1 MRILDIVV
9 LMDDW
14 YLSNSLV
21 KIANINGY
29 NLEFIERLDNF
40 NNSCNKILLI
50 IDIDSLN
57 EKKTNQLLNMNKFNN
72 LFILGCKK
80 EVSRDEMI
88 HLDRL
93 VYDMLIDKKKL
104 SSSLGSIINQ
114 VLNAS

>member
-1 MRILDIVV
+1 MNILDIIV
-9 LMDDW
+9 LLDDW

-21 KIANINGY
+21 KIANLNGY
-29 NLEFIERLDNF
+29 NLEFIESLDNF

-50 IDIDSLN
+50 IDIDYLN
-57 EKKTNQLLNMNKFNN
+57 EKKTNQLLNNNKINN
-72 LFILGCKK
+72 LFILWCKEK
-80 EVSRDEMI
+80 FSWDEMI
-88 HLDRL
+88 HLDQL